1 MGRPLGPRRVPSGGG
16 EAGMQGGGGAR
27 HQAGSPMRRP
37 LPLAVPEAVLATVTP
52 IARIQLLMGTQA
64 SQDLQRWKW
73 SG

>member
-1 MGRPLGPRRVPSGGG
+1 
-16 EAGMQGGGGAR
+16 MQGGGGAR